1 MNDYERYVLQGGT
14 ADAAPAPAP
23 AIVGAGG
30 SGSVGGSG
38 GTGATGSSASVLQ
51 LTNTDTTTN
60 VNQTAFTDVPLGTAL
75 TIGSDFTQSG
85 SGIVTGFTGHVELSA
100 SIYMESTSQRPAVV
114 FAFFKNGVDLG
125 VRYNTS
131 YIRSGS
137 GHNEASTAC
146 TPFVAACS
154 PSDVFTVRGQ
164 RDANSGTVTMRGS
177 GSSFFTAKRIN

>member
-1 MNDYERYVLQGGT
+1 
-14 ADAAPAPAP
+14 
-23 AIVGAGG
+23 
-30 SGSVGGSG
+30 
-38 GTGATGSSASVLQ
+38 
-51 LTNTDTTTN
+51 
-60 VNQTAFTDVPLGTAL
+60 VNQVTFTDVPLDTPL

-100 SIYMESTSQRPAVV
+100 NIYMESTSQRPAVV
-114 FAFFKNGVDLG
+114 CAFFKNGVDLG

-146 TPFVAACS
+146 VPFVAACS

-164 RDANSGTVTMRGS
+164 RDGAGGTVTMRGV

>member
-23 AIVGAGG
+23 ALVGAGAAGVISG
-30 SGSVGGSG
+30 SGTSPTTASM
-38 GTGATGSSASVLQ
+38 SAMQ
-51 LTNTDTTTN
+51 LTNTDTTTDL
-60 VNQTAFTDVPLGTAL
+60 NQASFTEIPMATSVAA
-75 TIGSDFTQSG
+75 GSDFTQVG
-85 SGIVTGFTGHVELSA
+85 SGIQTDFTGHVELSA
-100 SIYMESTSQRPAVV
+100 NVYMESTVQRPAIVC
-114 FAFFKNGVDLG
+114 AFFKNGVDLG

-146 TPFVAACS
+146 VGFLVACS

-164 RDANSGTVTMRGS
+164 RDANSGTVTMRGV
-177 GSSFFTAKRIN
+177 GSSFFTAKRID